1 MITSHDANLS
11 GISLSVMD
19 IVPIT
24 ASAPMNVTVNW
35 YMAIASTLVLVP
47 VGTFVT
53 DRIIE
58 PKFGR
63 LEGLNIVVNDSDR
76 DVSPAEV
83 KGLKAAGLAL
93 FVYLAAIAAMAIPE
107 NGWLRDMET
116 GKSMLT
122 QMDPIIPIIAL
133 AFFIVGTGYGFASG
147 KLKSEKDV
155 IKCMTEGM
163 KSMGGFLVI
172 AFAASQLIG
181 IFKKTNLATV
191 LAIVGSE
198 GLEASGING
207 VPLIVIFILFL
218 AFINLFLY
226 SGSSKWALLAPVFIP
241 MFGLLG
247 FSPAFTMALYR
258 IADSCT
264 NIISPLFP
272 YLPIVLG
279 LTIQYKKDAGMG
291 TIMSMMVPYS
301 IAFTVSWIILAVV
314 WYLLKIPVGPGAGVL
329 L

>member
-1 MITSHDANLS
+1 
-11 GISLSVMD
+11 
-19 IVPIT
+19 
-24 ASAPMNVTVNW
+24 
-35 YMAIASTLVLVP
+35 
-47 VGTFVT
+47 
-53 DRIIE
+53 
-58 PKFGR
+58 
-63 LEGLNIVVNDSDR
+63 
-76 DVSPAEV
+76 
-83 KGLKAAGLAL
+83 
-93 FVYLAAIAAMAIPE
+93 
-107 NGWLRDMET
+107 
-116 GKSMLT
+116 
-122 QMDPIIPIIAL
+122 
-133 AFFIVGTGYGFASG
+133 
-147 KLKSEKDV
+147 
-155 IKCMTEGM
+155 MTEGM
-163 KSMGGFLVI
+163 KSMGGAPCDSLRRL
-172 AFAASQLIG
+172 AADRHFQ
-181 IFKKTNLATV
+181 KTNLATV